1 MLSVL
6 HVVAVGGRLRF
17 FRRFWIGFGI
27 RISSFDTKICC
38 LIQYGG
44 DPMSVIVALPK
55 PYTYRVLLAVKEEML
70 RRNVRLGREYLY
82 RKSFEGKEH
91 LLYEK
96 KHKIREAFAEN
107 QYQPSSEMK
116 RGRSVRKLTPKMK
129 ILLVLL
135 ATNLGREGAEH
146 GIAAWLA
153 NLMGDF
159 LVQQSLINMQMLP
172 IEILRF
178 CLQLHVIRV
187 LPDTLKLLAV

>member
-1 MLSVL
+1 
-6 HVVAVGGRLRF
+6 
-17 FRRFWIGFGI
+17 
-27 RISSFDTKICC
+27 
-38 LIQYGG
+38 
-44 DPMSVIVALPK
+44 MSVIVALPK

-116 RGRSVRKLTPKMK
+116 RGRSVQKLTPKMK

-135 ATNLGREGAEH
+135 ATDL
-146 GIAAWLA
+146 
-153 NLMGDF
+153 F

-187 LPDTLKLLAV
+187 LPDTLKLLAI